1 MATKRPLVNYSGTIK
16 ELQVGDDITG
26 ATGGDVVGPSSS
38 TDNAVVRYDGT
49 TGKLVQNSTVKISDS
64 GNLTDLNG
72 ITFDTTPT
80 GAPTAEGSMYWNA
93 DLGGA
98 AIVMAGGDVVQEIG
112 ESQYIYAKASSAITK
127 GQVVM
132 FTGAVGASGIP
143 TGAPATGVTDG
154 TYIMGIAAES
164 IALNEFGL
172 VQAFG
177 VLKPLDTTGLSDG
190 AILWYNPA
198 VTGGYTTTKPS
209 APNIKVQLA
218 AVVSG
223 GSSGGAI
230 LIRITAGS
238 ELGGTDSNVL
248 ISSPADNDVLTY
260 DSTAGVWKNE
270 PPSGGGGDAYV
281 GSTNTFTANQ
291 IIETTNNSS
300 AALRVTQLGTGDAI
314 RVEDETNPDST
325 PFVVKADGKVGIG
338 NPSPSNILDVVAT
351 EPFVKIST
359 SSSGLSAFYQATNP
373 QGTIWMGKD
382 REGSSGLFGS
392 AGEYVIGGTGNYPLD
407 FWTNTV
413 KRLSISGSG
422 GVSFGSSGT
431 AYGTSGQVLTS
442 NGNAPPT
449 WSDPTGGG
457 GGAVADGCIYENNLT
472 ISSSYTLTTSKN
484 GFSVGPITIASGATV
499 TVPSG
504 QRWVVL

>member
-1 MATKRPLVNYSGTIK
+1 
-16 ELQVGDDITG
+16 
-26 ATGGDVVGPSSS
+26 
-38 TDNAVVRYDGT
+38 
-49 TGKLVQNSTVKISDS
+49 
-64 GNLTDLNG
+64 
-72 ITFDTTPT
+72 
-80 GAPTAEGSMYWNA
+80 MYWNA

-112 ESQYIYAKASSAITK
+112 ESQYIYARASSAITK

-143 TGAPATGVTDG
+143 TGAPATGVSDG

-164 IALNEFGL
+164 IALDEFGL
-172 VQAFG
+172 VQTFG

-198 VTGGYTTTKPS
+198 VTGGYTTTKPT

-248 ISSPADNDVLTY
+248 ISTPADNDVLTY

-291 IIETTNNSS
+291 IISVTDNTN
-300 AALRVTQLGTGDAI
+300 AALRITQAGTGNALL
-314 RVEDETNPDST
+314 VEDEANPDSS
-325 PFVVKADGKVGIG
+325 PFVVKNDGWVGIG
-338 NPSPSNILDVVAT
+338 VVTPSYPLDITQLEAT
-351 EPFVKIST
+351 SRIYST
-359 SSSGLSAFYQATNP
+359 QAGKGAMRIATTTV
-373 QGTIWMGKD
+373 GSMYVGKD
-382 REGSSGLFGS
+382 YVGSSGWWGNS
-392 AGEYVIGGTGNYPLD
+392 GEYVIAGTGD
-407 FWTNTV
+407 FPMDFHTNSV
-413 KRLSISGSG
+413 KRVSITSAG

-431 AYGTSGQVLTS
+431 AYGTTGQVLTS

-457 GGAVADGCIYENNLT
+457 AVANGCIYENNLT